1 MVRKDLAKFVQ
12 ENQNDQRIRLA
23 LINNIADEEL
33 PNQTLEEKIETYIKK
48 QFTDGFWGGEDILIA
63 AAEYYL
69 VNVHIIQENTNR
81 ITYCPLGPPVQGNIY
96 LLFSGNHYD
105 SIVTLQTQDRYDS
118 QNTQKSPQ
126 SSNRP
131 SQIASLPT
139 TYRTA
144 LAIYEDWGLD
154 SKLLLL
160 GDFNAHIGRD
170 DNRGTKKLVVGY
182 NLFHPT
188 SNHLGSFLL
197 DFCEQHN
204 LVISSTWGRRSC
216 KRTLEVQQ
224 NKSKTSRLALAK
236 FMKAKFWK
244 NRSPKDPAT
253 IQNFKDARKELLDLQ
268 EKEDEEKCQH
278 FSHRCTK
285 FVDPNE

>member
-105 SIVTLQTQDRYDS
+105 SIVTLQTQDRYAS

-144 LAIYEDWGLD
+144 LAIYEDWGLGMD
-154 SKLLLL
+154 TKAIRSSPIQLKEKIPCHKL
-160 GDFNAHIGRD
+160 IV
-170 DNRGTKKLVVGY
+170 GTW
-182 NLFHPT
+182 
-188 SNHLGSFLL
+188 NHGQNLL
-197 DFCEQHN
+197 DWNQLTEI
-204 LVISSTWGRRSC
+204 LRSSVREYL
-216 KRTLEVQQ
+216 KFNK

-244 NRSPKDPAT
+244 NRSPKDPAM

-268 EKEDEEKCQH
+268 EKRMKRNVNTFRTDAQ
-278 FSHRCTK
+278 SS
-285 FVDPNE
+285 

>member
-1 MVRKDLAKFVQ
+1 MVRKELAKFVQ

-144 LAIYEDWGLD
+144 LAIYEDWGLGMD
-154 SKLLLL
+154 
-160 GDFNAHIGRD
+160 
-170 DNRGTKKLVVGY
+170 TKA
-182 NLFHPT
+182 
-188 SNHLGSFLL
+188 
-197 DFCEQHN
+197 
-204 LVISSTWGRRSC
+204 IRSS
-216 KRTLEVQQ
+216 
-224 NKSKTSRLALAK
+224 
-236 FMKAKFWK
+236 
-244 NRSPKDPAT
+244 P
-253 IQNFKDARKELLDLQ
+253 IQLKE
-268 EKEDEEKCQH
+268 KYPV
-278 FSHRCTK
+278 T
-285 FVDPNE
+285 N